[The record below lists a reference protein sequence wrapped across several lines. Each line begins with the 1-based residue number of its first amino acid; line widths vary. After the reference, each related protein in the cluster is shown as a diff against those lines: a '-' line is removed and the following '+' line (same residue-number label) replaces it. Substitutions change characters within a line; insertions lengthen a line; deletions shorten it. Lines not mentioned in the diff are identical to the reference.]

1 MNKNKRKKILRIT
14 QIKSGIGYKS
24 KAKATL
30 RALGLRKMHQT
41 VEQVDNPQIRGMIN
55 VIDYLLKGEEL

>member
-1 MNKNKRKKILRIT
+1 MAKILQIQ

-30 RALGLRKMHQT
+30 AALGLRRLN
-41 VEQVDNPQIRGMIN
+41 QVVQHKDCREIQGMIKS
-55 VIDYLLKGEEL
+55 IPYLLKVKEL

>member
-1 MNKNKRKKILRIT
+1 MAKILQIQ

-30 RALGLRKMHQT
+30 TALGLKRLN
-41 VEQVDNPQIRGMIN
+41 QVVQHKDCKQIQGMIKS
-55 VIDYLLKGEEL
+55 IPYLLKVKEL

>member
-1 MNKNKRKKILRIT
+1 MANTLQIK

-30 RALGLRKMHQT
+30 IALGLRKVNQV
-41 VEQVDNPQIRGMIN
+41 VEHKNSKEIQGMIKS
-55 VIDYLLKGEEL
+55 ISYLLEVKEL

>member
-1 MNKNKRKKILRIT
+1 MAKTLRIK

-30 RALGLRKMHQT
+30 IALGLRKLNQV
-41 VEQVDNPQIRGMIN
+41 VEHKNSKEIQGMIKS
-55 VIDYLLKGEEL
+55 ISYLLEVKEL